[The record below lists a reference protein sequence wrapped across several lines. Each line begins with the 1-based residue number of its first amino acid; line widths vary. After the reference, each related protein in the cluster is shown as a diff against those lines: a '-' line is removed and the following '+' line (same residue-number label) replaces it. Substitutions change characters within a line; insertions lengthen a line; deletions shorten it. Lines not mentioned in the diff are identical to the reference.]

1 MIQTNNKLRYMEI
14 YSDIKE
20 RIASENY
27 GAGSLL
33 PTEGELT
40 QLYSASRTTI
50 RRAIALLQED
60 GLVKSVQGKGTEV
73 ISPKKWSRPY
83 PFQEFRNFNHI
94 TDFRGAPL
102 VEGEIITQ
110 EALVDVVP
118 AEIKI
123 AGVLSVAIGSE
134 VYRIQR
140 MKSLNDMVFAYVTSY
155 VPCPLTPGL
164 EQHSGKF
171 FILYRCLL
179 ENYGLTVTKVEETIS
194 SSGSGFLESRLLGVA
209 PGSPLLTFQR
219 TAYWEGGIME
229 YSESSFRPD
238 VYRIAVTMEGPFE
251 WTGAD
256 QLS

>member
-1 MIQTNNKLRYMEI
+1 MIQTKNKLRYMEI

-118 AEIKI
+118 A
-123 AGVLSVAIGSE
+123 AL
-134 VYRIQR
+134 
-140 MKSLNDMVFAYVTSY
+140 
-155 VPCPLTPGL
+155 
-164 EQHSGKF
+164 
-171 FILYRCLL
+171 
-179 ENYGLTVTKVEETIS
+179 
-194 SSGSGFLESRLLGVA
+194 
-209 PGSPLLTFQR
+209 
-219 TAYWEGGIME
+219 
-229 YSESSFRPD
+229 
-238 VYRIAVTMEGPFE
+238 
-251 WTGAD
+251 
-256 QLS
+256 

>member
-1 MIQTNNKLRYMEI
+1 MIQTKNKLRYMEI

-102 VEGEIITQ
+102 VEG
-110 EALVDVVP
+110 DH
-118 AEIKI
+118 
-123 AGVLSVAIGSE
+123 
-134 VYRIQR
+134 
-140 MKSLNDMVFAYVTSY
+140 
-155 VPCPLTPGL
+155 
-164 EQHSGKF
+164 HSGSPR
-171 FILYRCLL
+171 RCGTCGNKDRRGPLR
-179 ENYGLTVTKVEETIS
+179 S
-194 SSGSGFLESRLLGVA
+194 HRLRSLQD
-209 PGSPLLTFQR
+209 S
-219 TAYWEGGIME
+219 AYEK
-229 YSESSFRPD
+229 
-238 VYRIAVTMEGPFE
+238 
-251 WTGAD
+251 
-256 QLS
+256 LK